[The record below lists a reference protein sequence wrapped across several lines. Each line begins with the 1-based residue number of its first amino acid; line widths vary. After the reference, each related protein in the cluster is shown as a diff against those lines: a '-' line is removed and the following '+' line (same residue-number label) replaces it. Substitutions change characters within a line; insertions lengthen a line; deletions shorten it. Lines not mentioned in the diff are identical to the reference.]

1 VQIFAFHKYKP
12 ARDDPV
18 QMNKMSPGAMPMN
31 DQIAI
36 PCVVMRG
43 GTSRGPFFLA
53 SDLPADPRQR
63 DALLLSVMG
72 GGHDL
77 GIDGIGGGNAV
88 INKVAIV
95 GPASVPGADVD
106 YLFAQVRVR
115 EGIVDT
121 SPNCGNML
129 AAVGPFAIEAGL
141 VAATAGRTHL
151 RIHNVNT
158 GKLIDAT
165 VATPGG
171 YVTYEGEAQID
182 GVPGTAAAIE
192 LSFPN
197 AAGARTGRLLPT
209 GRPVDRIG
217 GLDVTCIDAA
227 TPIMLV
233 RAADLGWTGR
243 EAPSAFA
250 DSGFRARLEALRIEA
265 GRRMGFADPAALVI
279 PKPVLIAPAI
289 GATLNARYF
298 MPHEC
303 HGALAVT
310 GAVAI
315 ATACVTPGTIA
326 AEMVGPLALP
336 APVTLAHPSGQ
347 LVVRLEPGPIAR
359 VQRTARRIFEGRVFA
374 RRSHLGHCSDLAA

>member
-1 VQIFAFHKYKP
+1 
-12 ARDDPV
+12 
-18 QMNKMSPGAMPMN
+18 MN

-53 SDLPADPRQR
+53 NDLPADPRLR

-72 GGHDL
+72 TGHDL

-106 YLFAQVRVR
+106 YLFAQVRIR
-115 EGIVDT
+115 DGIVDT

-129 AAVGPFAIEAGL
+129 AGVGPFAIEAGL
-141 VAATAGRTHL
+141 VAATADRTHV

-165 VATPGG
+165 VVTPGG
-171 YVTYEGEAQID
+171 RVTYEGDAQID
-182 GVPGTAAAIE
+182 GVPGTAAPVE

-197 AAGARTGRLLPT
+197 AAGARTGSLLPT
-209 GRPVDRIG
+209 GRPIDSIG

-227 TPIMLV
+227 VPVVLI
-233 RAADLGWTGR
+233 RAADMGWTGC
-243 EAPSAFA
+243 EPPSAFA
-250 DSGFRARLEALRIEA
+250 DDAFRTRLEALRIAA
-265 GRRMGFADPAALVI
+265 GRRMGFADPGAMVI
-279 PKPVLIAPAI
+279 PKPVLLAPAVD
-289 GATLNARYF
+289 ATLNARYF

-315 ATACVTPGTIA
+315 ASACLTPGTIA
-326 AEMVGPLALP
+326 AEMTGPLTLP
-336 APVTLAHPSGQ
+336 TQITLAHPSGR
-347 LVVRLEPGPIAR
+347 LMVRMEPGSIAR
-359 VQRTARRIFEGRVFA
+359 VQRTARRIFEGVIFA
-374 RRSHLGHCSDLAA
+374 RRSHMPHDPLLAA

>member
-1 VQIFAFHKYKP
+1 
-12 ARDDPV
+12 
-18 QMNKMSPGAMPMN
+18 MN

-53 SDLPADPRQR
+53 SDLPADSSLR
-63 DALLLSVMG
+63 DAILLSVMG

-95 GPASVPGADVD
+95 GPGSVPGADVD
-106 YLFAQVRVR
+106 YMFAQVRVR

-141 VAATAGRTHL
+141 VAAAADRTHV
-151 RIHNVNT
+151 RIHNINT
-158 GKLIDAT
+158 GKLIDAM

-171 YVTYEGEAQID
+171 RVTYEGEARID

-209 GRPVDRIG
+209 GRPVDWIEG
-217 GLDVTCIDAA
+217 IDVTCIDAA
-227 TPIMLV
+227 MPVMLV
-233 RAADLGWTGR
+233 RATDLGWSGR
-243 EAPSAFA
+243 EAPQDFT
-250 DSGFRARLEALRIEA
+250 DGYFRTRLEGLRIEA
-265 GRRMGFADPAALVI
+265 GRRMGFPNAAAMVI
-279 PKPVLIAPAI
+279 PKPVLIASASE
-289 GATLNARYF
+289 ATLHTRYF
-298 MPHEC
+298 MPHDC
-303 HGALAVT
+303 HSALAVT

-326 AEMVGPLALP
+326 AEMVGPLVP
-336 APVTLAHPSGQ
+336 PVPITLAHPSGQ
-347 LVVRLEPGPIAR
+347 LVVRLEPGPVAR
-359 VQRTARRIFEGRVFA
+359 VQRTARRIFEGHVFA
-374 RRSHLGHCSDLAA
+374 RRSHIPHSVLAA

>member
-1 VQIFAFHKYKP
+1 
-12 ARDDPV
+12 
-18 QMNKMSPGAMPMN
+18 MN

-53 SDLPADPRQR
+53 SDLPADPRLR
-63 DALLLSVMG
+63 DAILLSVMG

-88 INKVAIV
+88 INKVAII
-95 GPASVPGADVD
+95 GPGSVAGADVD

-121 SPNCGNML
+121 SPNCGNMV

-141 VAATAGRTHL
+141 VAAASDRTHV

-158 GKLIDAT
+158 GKLIDAM

-171 YVTYEGEAQID
+171 RVTYEGEARID
-182 GVPGTAAAIE
+182 GVPGTAAPVE
-192 LSFPN
+192 LSFPD

-209 GRPVDRIG
+209 GRPIDCIEG
-217 GLDVTCIDAA
+217 IDVTCIDAA
-227 TPIMLV
+227 MPVMLV
-233 RAADLGWTGR
+233 RAADLGWSGR
-243 EAPSAFA
+243 EAPSDFT
-250 DSGFRARLEALRIEA
+250 DSSFRTRLEGLRIKA
-265 GRRMGFADPAALVI
+265 GRRMGFPNAAAMVI
-279 PKPVLIAPAI
+279 PKPVLIAPASE
-289 GATLNARYF
+289 ATLNVRYF

-303 HGALAVT
+303 HSALAVT

-315 ATACVTPGTIA
+315 ATACVTPGTIV
-326 AEMVGPLALP
+326 AEMVGPLVP
-336 APVTLAHPSGQ
+336 PVPITLAHPSGQ
-347 LVVRLEPGPIAR
+347 LVVRLEPGPVAR
-359 VQRTARRIFEGRVFA
+359 VQRTARRIFEGHVFA
-374 RRSHLGHCSDLAA
+374 RRSHIPHSVLAA

>member
-1 VQIFAFHKYKP
+1 
-12 ARDDPV
+12 
-18 QMNKMSPGAMPMN
+18 MNE
-31 DQIAI
+31 QIAI

-53 SDLPADPRQR
+53 RDLPADPKSR
-63 DALLLSVMG
+63 DAVLLSVMG

-88 INKVAIV
+88 INKVAII
-95 GPASVPGADVD
+95 GPATVPGADVD

-141 VAATAGRTHL
+141 VAATAGRTHV

-171 YVTYEGEAQID
+171 RVTYEGEARID
-182 GVPGTAAAIE
+182 GVPGTAAPIE
-192 LSFPN
+192 LSFPD

-209 GRPVDRIG
+209 GRPVDRIEG
-217 GLDVTCIDAA
+217 IDVTCIDAA
-227 TPIMLV
+227 MPVMLV
-233 RAADLGWTGR
+233 HAADLGWTGR
-243 EAPSAFA
+243 EAPSEFA
-250 DSGFRARLEALRIEA
+250 DSSFRARLEGLRIEA
-265 GRRMGFADPAALVI
+265 GRLMGFPNSTTMVI
-279 PKPVLIAPAI
+279 PKPVLIAPA
-289 GATLNARYF
+289 GEATLSTRYF
-298 MPHEC
+298 MPHDC
-303 HGALAVT
+303 HSALAVT

-315 ATACVTPGTIA
+315 ATACLTPGTIA
-326 AEMVGPLALP
+326 AEMVGPLAP
-336 APVTLAHPSGQ
+336 PVPITLIHPSGQ
-347 LVVRLEPGPIAR
+347 LVVRLEPGPVAR
-359 VQRTARRIFEGRVFA
+359 VQRTARRIFEGHVFA
-374 RRSHLGHCSDLAA
+374 RRSHMSRSVLAA

>member
-1 VQIFAFHKYKP
+1 
-12 ARDDPV
+12 
-18 QMNKMSPGAMPMN
+18 MN

-53 SDLPADPRQR
+53 RDLPADPGLR

-72 GGHDL
+72 SGHDL

-141 VAATAGRTHL
+141 VAAAGDRTHI

-165 VATPGG
+165 VATPRGR
-171 YVTYEGEAQID
+171 VTYEGEARID
-182 GVPGTAAAIE
+182 GVPGTAAPIE

-209 GRPVDRIG
+209 GRPVDRIDG
-217 GLDVTCIDAA
+217 IDVTCIDAA
-227 TPIMLV
+227 MPVMLV
-233 RAADLGWTGR
+233 RAADIGCSGR
-243 EAPSAFA
+243 EAPSDFT
-250 DSGFRARLEALRIEA
+250 DSCFRARLEHLRIEA
-265 GRRMGFADPAALVI
+265 GRLMGFPNSAAMVI
-279 PKPVLIAPAI
+279 PKPVLIAPANE
-289 GATLNARYF
+289 ATLNVRYF
-298 MPHEC
+298 MPHDC

-315 ATACVTPGTIA
+315 ATACITAGTIA
-326 AEMVGPLALP
+326 AETVGPLALP
-336 APVTLAHPSGQ
+336 APITLAHPSGQ
-347 LVVRLEPGPIAR
+347 LVVRLEPGPVAR
-359 VQRTARRIFEGRVFA
+359 VQRTARRIFEGHVFA
-374 RRSHLGHCSDLAA
+374 RRSHLPQSVLAA

>member
-1 VQIFAFHKYKP
+1 
-12 ARDDPV
+12 
-18 QMNKMSPGAMPMN
+18 MN

-36 PCVVMRG
+36 SCVVMRG

-53 SDLPADPRQR
+53 RDLPADPSLR
-63 DALLLSVMG
+63 DAILLSVMG

-88 INKVAIV
+88 INKVAII
-95 GPASVPGADVD
+95 GPGSVPGADVD

-141 VAATAGRTHL
+141 VAAAAAAGDRTHV

-158 GKLIDAT
+158 GKLIDAI

-171 YVTYEGEAQID
+171 RVTYEGEARID
-182 GVPGTAAAIE
+182 GVPGTAAPVE
-192 LSFPN
+192 LSFPD

-209 GRPVDRIG
+209 GQPVDRIEG
-217 GLDVTCIDAA
+217 IDVTCIDAA
-227 TPIMLV
+227 MPVMLV
-233 RAADLGWTGR
+233 RAADLGWSGR
-243 EAPSAFA
+243 EAPSDFT
-250 DSGFRARLEALRIEA
+250 DSDFRARLEGLRIEA
-265 GRRMGFADPAALVI
+265 GRRMGFPNSAAMVI
-279 PKPVLIAPAI
+279 PKPVLIASATE
-289 GATLNARYF
+289 ATLNVRYF
-298 MPHEC
+298 MPHAC
-303 HGALAVT
+303 HSALAVT

-336 APVTLAHPSGQ
+336 VPITLAHPSGR
-347 LVVRLEPGPIAR
+347 LVVRLEPGPVAQ
-359 VQRTARRIFEGRVFA
+359 VQRTARRIFEGHVFA
-374 RRSHLGHCSDLAA
+374 RRSHMPHSVLAA

>member
-1 VQIFAFHKYKP
+1 MLPKEEALM
-12 ARDDPV
+12 D
-18 QMNKMSPGAMPMN
+18 

-36 PCVVMRG
+36 PCVMMRG

-53 SDLPADPRQR
+53 SDLPVDPRLR

-72 GGHDL
+72 GGHDF
-77 GIDGIGGGNAV
+77 GIDGIGGGNGV
-88 INKVAIV
+88 VNKVAIV
-95 GPASVPGADVD
+95 GPASVSGADVD

-129 AAVGPFAIEAGL
+129 AGVGPFAIEAGL
-141 VAATAGRTHL
+141 VAAATDHTHV

-171 YVTYEGEAQID
+171 RVTYEGAAQID
-182 GVPGTAAAIE
+182 GVPGTAAPIE

-209 GRPVDRIG
+209 GRAIDQIEG
-217 GLDVTCIDAA
+217 IDVSCIDAA
-227 TPIMLV
+227 MPVMLV

-250 DSGFRARLEALRIEA
+250 DSIFRARLEGLRIEA
-265 GRRMGFADPAALVI
+265 GRRMGFADPATMVI
-279 PKPVLIAPAI
+279 PKPVLIAPAVD
-289 GATLNARYF
+289 ATLNARYF

-326 AEMVGPLALP
+326 AEMVGLLALP
-336 APVTLAHPSGQ
+336 VPITLAHPSGQ
-347 LVVRLEPGPIAR
+347 LVVRLEPGPVAR
-359 VQRTARRIFEGRVFA
+359 VQRTARRIFEGMVFA
-374 RRSHLGHCSDLAA
+374 RRSHVPHYSGLAA

>member
-1 VQIFAFHKYKP
+1 M
-12 ARDDPV
+12 DE
-18 QMNKMSPGAMPMN
+18 
-31 DQIAI
+31 QIAI

-53 SDLPADPRQR
+53 RDLPADPGSR
-63 DALLLSVMG
+63 DAILLSVMG

-88 INKVAIV
+88 INKVAII

-115 EGIVDT
+115 EGVVDT

-141 VAATAGRTHL
+141 VAATAERTHV

-158 GKLIDAT
+158 GKLIDAIVT
-165 VATPGG
+165 TPGG
-171 YVTYEGEAQID
+171 RVTYEGEARID
-182 GVPGTAAAIE
+182 GVPGTAAPIE

-209 GRPVDRIG
+209 GRPVDCIDG
-217 GLDVTCIDAA
+217 IDVTCIDAA
-227 TPIMLV
+227 MPVMLV

-243 EAPSAFA
+243 EAPSEFA
-250 DSGFRARLEALRIEA
+250 DSGFRARIENLRIEA
-265 GRRMGFADPAALVI
+265 GRRMGFPNSATMVI
-279 PKPVLIAPAI
+279 PKPVLIAPSGEA
-289 GATLNARYF
+289 ALNTRYF

-303 HGALAVT
+303 HSALAVT

-326 AEMVGPLALP
+326 AAMVGPLALP
-336 APVTLAHPSGQ
+336 VPITLAHPSGQ
-347 LVVRLEPGPIAR
+347 LIVRLEPGPVAR
-359 VQRTARRIFEGRVFA
+359 VQRTARRIFEGHVFA
-374 RRSHLGHCSDLAA
+374 RRSHLPHSVMAA

>member
-1 VQIFAFHKYKP
+1 
-12 ARDDPV
+12 
-18 QMNKMSPGAMPMN
+18 MS

-53 SDLPADPRQR
+53 SDLPADPRLR
-63 DALLLSVMG
+63 DAILLSVMG

-88 INKVAIV
+88 INKVAII
-95 GPASVPGADVD
+95 GPGSVPGADVD

-141 VAATAGRTHL
+141 VAAAADRTHV

-158 GKLIDAT
+158 GKLIDAM

-171 YVTYEGEAQID
+171 RVTYEGEASID
-182 GVPGTAAAIE
+182 GVPGMAAAIE

-209 GRPVDRIG
+209 GRPVDRIEG
-217 GLDVTCIDAA
+217 IDVTCIDAA
-227 TPIMLV
+227 MPVMLV
-233 RAADLGWTGR
+233 RAADLGWSGG
-243 EAPSAFA
+243 EAPSDFT
-250 DSGFRARLEALRIEA
+250 DSYFRARLEDLRIEA
-265 GRRMGFADPAALVI
+265 GRRMGFPNSAAMVI
-279 PKPVLIAPAI
+279 PKPVLIAPASE
-289 GATLNARYF
+289 ATLNVRYF
-298 MPHEC
+298 MPHDC
-303 HGALAVT
+303 HSALAVT

-326 AEMVGPLALP
+326 AEMVGPLAP
-336 APVTLAHPSGQ
+336 PVPITLAHPSGQ
-347 LVVRLEPGPIAR
+347 LVVRLEPGPVAR
-359 VQRTARRIFEGRVFA
+359 VQRTARRIFEGHVFA
-374 RRSHLGHCSDLAA
+374 RRSHMAHSVLAA

>member
-1 VQIFAFHKYKP
+1 
-12 ARDDPV
+12 
-18 QMNKMSPGAMPMN
+18 MNG
-31 DQIAI
+31 QIAI

-43 GTSRGPFFLA
+43 GTSRGPFFLTR
-53 SDLPADPRQR
+53 DLPADPGLR

-95 GPASVPGADVD
+95 GPATVPGADVD

-141 VAATAGRTHL
+141 VAASGNRTQL

-171 YVTYEGEAQID
+171 QVTYEGEARID
-182 GVPGTAAAIE
+182 GVPGTAAPVE

-209 GRPVDRIG
+209 GRPTNRIEG
-217 GLDVTCIDAA
+217 IDVTCIDAA
-227 TPIMLV
+227 MPVMLV
-233 RAADLGWTGR
+233 RAADLGCTGR
-243 EAPSAFA
+243 EAPSDFA
-250 DSGFRARLEALRIEA
+250 DSGFRGRLERLRIEA
-265 GRRMGFADPAALVI
+265 GRLMGFPDPGSMVI
-279 PKPVLIAPAI
+279 PKPILIAPASE
-289 GATLNARYF
+289 ATLSTRYF
-298 MPHEC
+298 MPHDC
-303 HGALAVT
+303 HSALAVT
-310 GAVAI
+310 GAVAL
-315 ATACVTPGTIA
+315 AMACVTPGTIA
-326 AEMVGPLALP
+326 AEMVGPLVP
-336 APVTLAHPSGQ
+336 PVPITLAHPSGQ
-347 LVVRLEPGPIAR
+347 LVVRLEPGSIAR
-359 VQRTARRIFEGRVFA
+359 VQRTARRIFEGQVFA
-374 RRSHLGHCSDLAA
+374 RRSHVPHSVLAA

>member
-1 VQIFAFHKYKP
+1 MLRIE
-12 ARDDPV
+12 RSCRER
-18 QMNKMSPGAMPMN
+18 NSSMN

-53 SDLPADPRQR
+53 RDLPADPKLR
-63 DALLLSVMG
+63 DAILLSVMG

-129 AAVGPFAIEAGL
+129 AGVGPFAIEAGL
-141 VAATAGRTHL
+141 VAAAADRTHV

-165 VATPGG
+165 VPTPAGR
-171 YVTYEGEAQID
+171 VTYDGEARID
-182 GVPGTAAAIE
+182 GVPGTAAPIE
-192 LSFPN
+192 LSFPD
-197 AAGARTGRLLPT
+197 AAGASTGRLLPT
-209 GRPVDRIG
+209 GRPVDRIEG
-217 GLDVTCIDAA
+217 IDVTCIDAA
-227 TPIMLV
+227 MPVMLV

-243 EAPSAFA
+243 EAPSDFA
-250 DSGFRARLEALRIEA
+250 DGGFRARLETLRIEA
-265 GRRMGFADPAALVI
+265 GCRMGFPNSATMVI
-279 PKPVLIAPAI
+279 PKPVLIAR
-289 GATLNARYF
+289 GGEATLSTRYF
-298 MPHEC
+298 MPHDC
-303 HGALAVT
+303 HNALAVT

-326 AEMVGPLALP
+326 AEMVGPLAP
-336 APVTLAHPSGQ
+336 PVPITLAHPSGQ
-347 LVVRLEPGPIAR
+347 LVVRLEPGPVAR
-359 VQRTARRIFEGRVFA
+359 VLRTARRIFEGHVFA
-374 RRSHLGHCSDLAA
+374 RRSHVPHLVLAA

>member
-1 VQIFAFHKYKP
+1 MV
-12 ARDDPV
+12 RSGEDV
-18 QMNKMSPGAMPMN
+18 SERTGSMN

-53 SDLPADPRQR
+53 SDLPADPVLR
-63 DALLLSVMG
+63 DAILLSVMG

-141 VAATAGRTHL
+141 VAPVADRTQV

-171 YVTYEGEAQID
+171 QVTYDGEARID
-182 GVPGTAAAIE
+182 GVPGTAAPIE

-209 GRPVDRIG
+209 GRPVDRIDG
-217 GLDVTCIDAA
+217 IDVTCIDAA
-227 TPIMLV
+227 MPVMLV
-233 RAADLGWTGR
+233 RAADLGRTGR
-243 EAPSAFA
+243 EAPSEFA
-250 DSGFRARLEALRIEA
+250 DSGFRTRLENLRIEA
-265 GRRMGFADPAALVI
+265 GRRMGFPNSASMVI
-279 PKPVLIAPAI
+279 PKPVLIAPATE
-289 GATLNARYF
+289 ATLHTRYF
-298 MPHEC
+298 MPHDC
-303 HGALAVT
+303 HSALAVT

-315 ATACVTPGTIA
+315 ATACVTSGTIA
-326 AEMVGPLALP
+326 AEMIGPLAP
-336 APVTLAHPSGQ
+336 PVPITLAHPSGQ
-347 LVVRLEPGPIAR
+347 LVVRLEPGPVAR
-359 VQRTARRIFEGRVFA
+359 VQRTARRIFQGHVFA
-374 RRSHLGHCSDLAA
+374 RRAHVPHSILAA

>member
-1 VQIFAFHKYKP
+1 
-12 ARDDPV
+12 
-18 QMNKMSPGAMPMN
+18 MN

-53 SDLPADPRQR
+53 RDLPVDPQQR

-115 EGIVDT
+115 EGVVDT

-141 VAATAGRTHL
+141 IAATADITHV

-165 VATPGG
+165 VATPDGR
-171 YVTYEGEAQID
+171 VTYEGETRID
-182 GVPGTAAAIE
+182 GVPGTAAPIE

-209 GRPVDRIG
+209 GRPVDRIDG
-217 GLDVTCIDAA
+217 IDVSCIDAA
-227 TPIMLV
+227 MPVMLV
-233 RAADLGWTGR
+233 RAADLSCTGR
-243 EAPSAFA
+243 EAPSDFA
-250 DSGFRARLEALRIEA
+250 DSSFRARLETLRIEA
-265 GRRMGFADPAALVI
+265 GRLMGFPDAANMVI
-279 PKPVLIAPAI
+279 PKPVLIAPAS
-289 GATLNARYF
+289 GVTLNVRYF
-298 MPHEC
+298 MPHDC
-303 HGALAVT
+303 HSALAVT

-315 ATACVTPGTIA
+315 ATACLTSGTIA
-326 AEMVGPLALP
+326 AEMVGPLA
-336 APVTLAHPSGQ
+336 APVPITLAHPSGQ
-347 LVVRLEPGPIAR
+347 LLVRLEPGPVAR
-359 VQRTARRIFEGRVFA
+359 VQRTARRIFEGQIFA
-374 RRSHLGHCSDLAA
+374 RRSHVPHAVLAA

>member
-1 VQIFAFHKYKP
+1 
-12 ARDDPV
+12 
-18 QMNKMSPGAMPMN
+18 MN

-53 SDLPADPRQR
+53 SDLPADPRAR
-63 DALLLSVMG
+63 DAVLLSVMG

-88 INKVAIV
+88 INKVAIIR
-95 GPASVPGADVD
+95 PASVPGADVD

-141 VAATAGRTHL
+141 VAGAADRTQV

-165 VATPGG
+165 VSTPGG
-171 YVTYEGEAQID
+171 KVTYEGEARID
-182 GVPGTAAAIE
+182 GVPGTAAPIE

-209 GRPVDRIG
+209 ARPVDRIEG
-217 GLDVTCIDAA
+217 IDVSCIDAA
-227 TPIMLV
+227 MPVMLV
-233 RAADLGWTGR
+233 RAVDLGWTGR
-243 EAPSAFA
+243 EAPLEFA
-250 DSGFRARLEALRIEA
+250 DSGFRARLESLRVQA
-265 GRRMGFADPAALVI
+265 GRRMGFPNSAAMVI
-279 PKPVLIAPAI
+279 PKPVLIAPATE
-289 GATLNARYF
+289 ATLNTRYF
-298 MPHEC
+298 MPHDC
-303 HGALAVT
+303 HSALAVT

-326 AEMVGPLALP
+326 AEMVGPLAP
-336 APVTLAHPSGQ
+336 PVPITLAHPSGE
-347 LVVRLEPGPIAR
+347 LVVRLEPGPVAR
-359 VQRTARRIFEGRVFA
+359 VQRTARRIFQGHVFA
-374 RRSHLGHCSDLAA
+374 RRAHVPYSILAA

>member
-1 VQIFAFHKYKP
+1 
-12 ARDDPV
+12 
-18 QMNKMSPGAMPMN
+18 MN

-53 SDLPADPRQR
+53 SDLPADPRLR
-63 DALLLSVMG
+63 DAILLSVMG

-88 INKVAIV
+88 INKVAII
-95 GPASVPGADVD
+95 GPGSVAGADVD

-121 SPNCGNML
+121 SPNCGNMV

-141 VAATAGRTHL
+141 VAAASDRTHV

-158 GKLIDAT
+158 GKLIDAM

-171 YVTYEGEAQID
+171 RVTYEGEARID
-182 GVPGTAAAIE
+182 GVPGTAAPVE
-192 LSFPN
+192 LSFPD

-209 GRPVDRIG
+209 GRPIDCIEG
-217 GLDVTCIDAA
+217 IDVTCIDAA
-227 TPIMLV
+227 MPVMLV
-233 RAADLGWTGR
+233 RAADLGWSGR
-243 EAPSAFA
+243 EAPSDFT
-250 DSGFRARLEALRIEA
+250 DSSFRTRLEGLRIEA
-265 GRRMGFADPAALVI
+265 GRRMGFPNAAAMVI
-279 PKPVLIAPAI
+279 PKPVLIAPASE
-289 GATLNARYF
+289 ATLNVRYF

-303 HGALAVT
+303 HSALAVT

-315 ATACVTPGTIA
+315 ATACVTPGTIV
-326 AEMVGPLALP
+326 AEMVGPLVP
-336 APVTLAHPSGQ
+336 PVPITLAHPSGQ
-347 LVVRLEPGPIAR
+347 LVVRLEPGPVAR
-359 VQRTARRIFEGRVFA
+359 VQRTARRIFEGHVFA
-374 RRSHLGHCSDLAA
+374 RRSHIPHSVLAA

>member
-1 VQIFAFHKYKP
+1 
-12 ARDDPV
+12 
-18 QMNKMSPGAMPMN
+18 MN

-53 SDLPADPRQR
+53 RDLPADPGAR
-63 DALLLSVMG
+63 DAVLLSVMG

-88 INKVAIV
+88 INKVAII
-95 GPASVPGADVD
+95 GPGSVPGADVD

-141 VAATAGRTHL
+141 VAASTDRTHV

-165 VATPGG
+165 IATPGG
-171 YVTYEGEAQID
+171 RVTYEGEARID
-182 GVPGTAAAIE
+182 GVPGTAAPVE

-209 GRPVDRIG
+209 GRAVDRIDG
-217 GLDVTCIDAA
+217 IEVSCIDAA
-227 TPIMLV
+227 MPVMLV
-233 RAADLGWTGR
+233 RAADLGFSGR
-243 EAPSAFA
+243 ETPSDFT
-250 DSGFRARLEALRIEA
+250 DSRFRARLERLRIEA
-265 GRRMGFADPAALVI
+265 GRLMGFPNPGAMVI
-279 PKPVLIAPAI
+279 PKPVLIAPASE
-289 GATLNARYF
+289 ATLNVRYF
-298 MPHEC
+298 MPHDC
-303 HGALAVT
+303 HSALAVT

-315 ATACVTPGTIA
+315 ATACVTQGTIA
-326 AEMVGPLALP
+326 AEMVGALAPPLP
-336 APVTLAHPSGQ
+336 ITLGHPSGK
-347 LVVRLEPGPIAR
+347 LVVRLEPGPVAR
-359 VQRTARRIFEGRVFA
+359 VQRTARRIFEGHVFA
-374 RRSHLGHCSDLAA
+374 RRAHLPQSVLAA

>member
-1 VQIFAFHKYKP
+1 
-12 ARDDPV
+12 
-18 QMNKMSPGAMPMN
+18 MN

-53 SDLPADPRQR
+53 SDLPADPNLR
-63 DALLLSVMG
+63 DAILLSVMG

-88 INKVAIV
+88 INKVAII
-95 GPASVPGADVD
+95 GPGSVPDADVD

-141 VAATAGRTHL
+141 VAAAADRTYV

-158 GKLIDAT
+158 GKLIDAM

-171 YVTYEGEAQID
+171 RVTYEGEARID
-182 GVPGTAAAIE
+182 GVPGTAAPVE
-192 LSFPN
+192 LSFPD

-209 GRPVDRIG
+209 GQPVDCIEG
-217 GLDVTCIDAA
+217 IDVTCIDAA
-227 TPIMLV
+227 MPVMLV
-233 RAADLGWTGR
+233 RAADLGWSGR
-243 EAPSAFA
+243 EAPSDFT
-250 DSGFRARLEALRIEA
+250 DSSFRACLEGLRIEA
-265 GRRMGFADPAALVI
+265 GRRMGFPNAAAMVI
-279 PKPVLIAPAI
+279 PKPVLIAPASE
-289 GATLNARYF
+289 ATLNVRYF

-303 HGALAVT
+303 HSALAVT

-326 AEMVGPLALP
+326 AEIVGPLAP
-336 APVTLAHPSGQ
+336 PVPITLAHPSGQ
-347 LVVRLEPGPIAR
+347 LVVRLEPGPVAQ
-359 VQRTARRIFEGRVFA
+359 VQRTARRIFEGHVFA
-374 RRSHLGHCSDLAA
+374 RRSHIPHSVLAA

>member
-1 VQIFAFHKYKP
+1 
-12 ARDDPV
+12 
-18 QMNKMSPGAMPMN
+18 MN

-53 SDLPADPRQR
+53 RDLPADAASR
-63 DALLLSVMG
+63 DAILLSVMG

-88 INKVAIV
+88 VNKVAII
-95 GPASVPGADVD
+95 GPGSVPGADVD

-141 VAATAGRTHL
+141 VTAAAERTHV

-165 VATPGG
+165 VATPRGR
-171 YVTYEGEAQID
+171 VTYEGEAQID
-182 GVPGTAAAIE
+182 GVPGTAAPIE

-197 AAGARTGRLLPT
+197 AAGARTGRLFPT
-209 GRPVDRIG
+209 GQATNGIDGI
-217 GLDVTCIDAA
+217 DVTCIDAA
-227 TPIMLV
+227 IPVMLV
-233 RAADLGWTGR
+233 RAADLGCSGR
-243 EAPSAFA
+243 EAPA
-250 DSGFRARLEALRIEA
+250 DFTDSCFRARLEHLRIEA
-265 GRRMGFADPAALVI
+265 GRLMGFPNSAAMVI
-279 PKPVLIAPAI
+279 PKPVLIAPASE
-289 GATLNARYF
+289 ATLNVRYF

-303 HGALAVT
+303 HSALAVT

-326 AEMVGPLALP
+326 AEMVGPLAP
-336 APVTLAHPSGQ
+336 PVPITLAHPSGQ
-347 LVVRLEPGPIAR
+347 LVVRLEPGPVAR
-359 VQRTARRIFEGRVFA
+359 VQRTARRIFEGHVFA
-374 RRSHLGHCSDLAA
+374 RRSHLPPSVLAA

>member
-1 VQIFAFHKYKP
+1 
-12 ARDDPV
+12 
-18 QMNKMSPGAMPMN
+18 MSPEEEVPMN

-53 SDLPADPRQR
+53 SDLPADPRLR

-88 INKVAIV
+88 VNKVAIV

-106 YLFAQVRVR
+106 YLFAQVRIR

-141 VAATAGRTHL
+141 VAATGDRTHV

-158 GKLIDAT
+158 AKLIDAT

-171 YVTYEGEAQID
+171 RVTYEGDAQID
-182 GVPGTAAAIE
+182 GVPGRAAPIE

-197 AAGARTGRLLPT
+197 ASGARTGRLLPT
-209 GRPVDRIG
+209 GRPIDVIDGI
-217 GLDVTCIDAA
+217 DVTCIDAA
-227 TPIMLV
+227 MPVMLI

-250 DSGFRARLEALRIEA
+250 EPSFRARLEALRIEA
-265 GRRMGFADPAALVI
+265 GRRMGFPDPASMVI
-279 PKPVLIAPAI
+279 PKPILIARATN
-289 GATLNARYF
+289 ATLNTRYF
-298 MPHEC
+298 MPHDC
-303 HGALAVT
+303 HSALAVT

-315 ATACVTPGTIA
+315 ATACVTSGT
-326 AEMVGPLALP
+326 LATETAGRLDLP
-336 APVTLAHPSGQ
+336 ASVTLAHPTGH
-347 LVVRLEPGPIAR
+347 LVVRLEPGPVAQ
-359 VQRTARRIFEGRVFA
+359 VQRTARRIFEGMVFA
-374 RRSHLGHCSDLAA
+374 RRSQVPREAVLAA

>member
-1 VQIFAFHKYKP
+1 
-12 ARDDPV
+12 
-18 QMNKMSPGAMPMN
+18 MN

-53 SDLPADPRQR
+53 RDLPADPKLR
-63 DALLLSVMG
+63 DAILLSVMG

-129 AAVGPFAIEAGL
+129 AGVGPFAIEAGL
-141 VAATAGRTHL
+141 VAAAAADRTHV

-165 VATPGG
+165 VPTPAGR
-171 YVTYEGEAQID
+171 VTYDGEARID
-182 GVPGTAAAIE
+182 GVPGTAAPIE

-209 GRPVDRIG
+209 GRPVDRIEG
-217 GLDVTCIDAA
+217 IDVTCIDAA
-227 TPIMLV
+227 MPVMLV

-243 EAPSAFA
+243 EAPSDFA
-250 DSGFRARLEALRIEA
+250 DGGFRARLETLRIEA
-265 GRRMGFADPAALVI
+265 GRRMGFPNSATMVI
-279 PKPVLIAPAI
+279 PKPVLIAR
-289 GATLNARYF
+289 GGEATLNTRYF
-298 MPHEC
+298 MPHDC
-303 HGALAVT
+303 HNALAVT

-326 AEMVGPLALP
+326 AEMVGPLAP
-336 APVTLAHPSGQ
+336 PVPITLAHPSGQ
-347 LVVRLEPGPIAR
+347 LVVRLEPGPVAR
-359 VQRTARRIFEGRVFA
+359 VLRTARRIFEGHVFA
-374 RRSHLGHCSDLAA
+374 RRSHVPDLVLAA